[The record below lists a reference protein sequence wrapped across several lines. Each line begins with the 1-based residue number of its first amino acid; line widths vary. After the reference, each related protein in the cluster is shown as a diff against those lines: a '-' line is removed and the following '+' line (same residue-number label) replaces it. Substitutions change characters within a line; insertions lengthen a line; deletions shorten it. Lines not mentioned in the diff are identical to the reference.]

1 MSDLNNKPVKDIDDM
16 HDKQV
21 EKMLTKGGPGDR
33 STPGNVNTEEW
44 WKWENLSDK
53 TKFKATKTIPGQPPE
68 DKSILQQA
76 KDKDIWFCTIP
87 FTQVYNEISGKYR
100 ACCFGKDAE
109 HETIKNTTLKEWM
122 VDSEYMNSIR
132 KEMLDPK
139 TDFKAVNDIC
149 RRCRSDEDKYG
160 RSRRTNCL
168 KIHTNDK
175 EFWDNIQ
182 KNVELYKASGKWAFD
197 ERILEIQLKVF
208 GSECNLDCFMCV
220 HANSTTRQR
229 VAEKGVWNDAVF
241 GERGK
246 VREDYMKLVMADKTE
261 GVTEQVLEL
270 LPYVRSIKVIGG
282 EPLIMKKH
290 YELLEK
296 VIESG
301 HAKHIYLKYQT
312 NLTKTKKGRH
322 NIFNYI
328 PHFKN
333 VSMVASVDGIGKTI
347 EYMRRRTEWEEVV
360 ENIEMC
366 RQHPN
371 VVVDFNG
378 LVSNLSVMRFY
389 EVIDWCKDNPVI
401 DQLNWAMI
409 DKPKHLRPNNLPEKI
424 KKSLIPK
431 YKDWPDIVAALERPA
446 DPDVDLQNVFD
457 YMLKADKFYEGTK
470 WESHLFDVFPELEEF
485 YDPTKHRDHNEQA
498 KIFQTWDKSVKEAE
512 ETSDTNII

>member
-1 MSDLNNKPVKDIDDM
+1 MSDLNNKPVKNIDDM

-21 EKMLTKGGPGDR
+21 EDMLTKGGPGDK
-33 STPGNVNTEEW
+33 SKPGDVNTEEW
-44 WKWENLSDK
+44 WKWNNLSDE
-53 TKFKATKTIPGQPPE
+53 TKRKATKTILGQPPE

-87 FTQVYNEISGKYR
+87 FTQVYNEINGKYC
-100 ACCFGKDAE
+100 ACCFGKE
-109 HETIKNTTLKEWM
+109 SSKHTIENTTLKEWM
-122 VDSEYMNSIR
+122 IDSEYMNSIR
-132 KEMLDPK
+132 KEMLDPN
-139 TDFKAVNDIC
+139 TDFKAVNEIC
-149 RRCRSDEDKYG
+149 RRCRSDEEKYG

-182 KNVELYKASGKWAFD
+182 RNVEMYKASGQYAFD

-208 GSECNLDCFMCV
+208 GSECNLDCFMCM
-220 HANSTTRQR
+220 HANSTTRQK
-229 VAEKGVWNDAVF
+229 VADAGVWNDKVY
-241 GERGK
+241 GK
-246 VREDYMKLVMADKTE
+246 PSKQRDEYIRLVMRDKTK
-261 GVTEQVLEL
+261 GVNAQVLEL
-270 LPYVRSIKVIGG
+270 APYIRSIKIIGG
-282 EPLIMKKH
+282 EPLVMKKH

-322 NIFNYI
+322 NIFTYI

-347 EYMRRRTEWEEVV
+347 EYMRRRTEWNEVV
-360 ENIEMC
+360 ENINKCNEFD
-366 RQHPN
+366 N

-378 LVSNLSVMRFY
+378 LVTNLSVLRFY
-389 EVIDWCKDNPVI
+389 EIIDWVKENPVI

-409 DKPKHLRPNNLPEKI
+409 DKPTHFRPNNLPEEI
-424 KKSLIPK
+424 KQKLIPK
-431 YKDWPDIVAALERPA
+431 YEKWPDIVAALKRPA
-446 DPDVDLQNVFD
+446 DPDFDIQNLFD

-470 WESHLFDVFPELEEF
+470 WDLKLFDVFPELEKY
-485 YDPTKHRDHNEQA
+485 YDPAKHRDHNLQA
-498 KIFQTWDKSVKEAE
+498 NLFPNWDKKVREARDAQE
-512 ETSDTNII
+512 FGL